1 MTRPPLPPAPPAP
14 PPTTAHRQ
22 PLTRERVL
30 RAAIEIVDKEGV
42 DALSMR
48 RLGAELGVEA
58 MSLYNH
64 VPNKAAV
71 LDGIVET
78 VISDVDLPDDI
89 SDWKECIRFI
99 SRSYRKVAVAH
110 PNVVPLISM
119 RPFNTIASLRP
130 VEVGFEILKQAGFE
144 PKAAVHA
151 FRTIAGF
158 TSGYSLAESG
168 SFFGEESDEA
178 LLSPDDLSPEEFP
191 RLTEVAPYLATGHDE
206 EFEFALD
213 VIITGLEAKL
223 PK

>member
-1 MTRPPLPPAPPAP
+1 MTRPPLPPAPPAED
-14 PPTTAHRQ
+14 RL

-30 RAAIEIVDKEGV
+30 RAAVEVVDKEGV
-42 DALSMR
+42 ESLSMR

-78 VISDVDLPDDI
+78 VISDVELPDDI
-89 SDWKECIRFI
+89 ADWKECIRFV
-99 SRSYRKVAVAH
+99 SRSYRKVALEH
-110 PNVVPLISM
+110 PNVVPLIST
-119 RPFNTIASLRP
+119 RPFNTLASLRP
-130 VEVGFEILKQAGFE
+130 VEVGFSILRHAGFD
-144 PKAAVHA
+144 PKSAIHA

-158 TSGYSLAESG
+158 TTGYSLAESG
-168 SFFGEESDEA
+168 SFFGEIRDES

-191 RLTEVAPYLATGHDE
+191 RLKEVAPHLTSDHDD

-223 PK
+223 PQ

>member
-14 PPTTAHRQ
+14 TTVHRE

-30 RAAIEIVDKEGV
+30 RAAIDIVDKEGV

-48 RLGAELGVEA
+48 RLGSELGVEA

-78 VISDVDLPDDI
+78 VISDIELPEDI
-89 SDWKECIRFI
+89 SDWKECTRHV

-130 VEVGFEILKQAGFE
+130 VEIAFEILKQAGFD
-144 PKAAVHA
+144 PKSAVHA

-158 TSGYSLAESG
+158 TTGYSLAESG
-168 SFFGEESDEA
+168 SFFGEVSDEA
-178 LLSPDDLSPEEFP
+178 HLSPDDLPEEEFP
-191 RLTEVAPYLATGHDE
+191 RLAEVAPYLASGHDE

-223 PK
+223 AK